1 MESLVKLSTT
11 GLQVE
16 LIVTTPLVL
25 VNVVLL
31 PFRKSKVLEP
41 ILTLFIFISLQVL
54 VSVPQNLTP
63 LRW

>member
-1 MESLVKLSTT
+1 MELLVKLSTT

-31 PFRKSKVLEP
+31 PFRKSSTLEP
-41 ILTLFIFISLQVL
+41 ILTLFIFISLQVF
-54 VSVPQNLTP
+54 VSVP
-63 LRW
+63 

>member
-1 MESLVKLSTT
+1 MELLVKLSTT

-31 PFRKSKVLEP
+31 PFRKSKV
-41 ILTLFIFISLQVL
+41 
-54 VSVPQNLTP
+54 
-63 LRW
+63 